1 MEELETAK
9 ATITTLEAGA
19 AQADAREAA
28 MQQILAENEA
38 ARQQDRALIRVRAEM
53 WCTYEMCACPISSP
67 ACLHL
72 LSLYRG
78 LCVHEC
84 TSLIRF

>member
-9 ATITTLEAGA
+9 ASITTLEAGA

-53 WCTYEMCACPISSP
+53 WCTYEMRACPISSP
-67 ACLHL
+67 AAFIFF
-72 LSLYRG
+72 LYTG
-78 LCVHEC
+78 GCVC
-84 TSLIRF
+84 TNARA